1 MKNKVNKPAMG
12 LFIIGAIISIVS
24 AIIFFKSC
32 KGCTEDYITVSG
44 TVYARY
50 DNPKK
55 GYKTTKVTSEFILV
69 VKMDNGHVFDIEV
82 TPSTF
87 ATHPEGSRITFT
99 NMYPS
104 EIYPEVKREYNNNQD
119 KAVGSLM
126 IFLVGLLI
134 FCIGGLKN
142 SRDNSDN
149 Y

>member
-1 MKNKVNKPAMG
+1 MKNKVSKPAMG

-24 AIIFFKSC
+24 AIIFFKSR

-50 DNPKK
+50 DNPEKE
-55 GYKTTKVTSEFILV
+55 YKSRKVTSEFILV

-99 NMYPS
+99 KVYPS
-104 EIYPEVKREYNNNQD
+104 DIYPEVRREYIDNQD
-119 KAVGSLM
+119 RAVGSMM
-126 IFLVGLLI
+126 IFWVGLII
-134 FCIGGLKN
+134 FCIGGLKY

-149 Y
+149 

>member
-1 MKNKVNKPAMG
+1 MKNKVSKPAMG

-24 AIIFFKSC
+24 AIIFFKSR

-50 DNPKK
+50 DNPEKE
-55 GYKTTKVTSEFILV
+55 YKSRKVTSEFILV

-87 ATHPEGSRITFT
+87 ATHPEGSRVTFT
-99 NMYPS
+99 KVYPS
-104 EIYPEVKREYNNNQD
+104 EIYPEVRREYMDNQD
-119 KAVGSLM
+119 RAVGSMM
-126 IFLVGLLI
+126 IFWVGLII
-134 FCIGGLKN
+134 FCIGGLKY

-149 Y
+149 

>member
-1 MKNKVNKPAMG
+1 MKNKVSKPAKA
-12 LFIIGAIISIVS
+12 LFTIGAIIAIVS
-24 AIIFFKSC
+24 ATISFKSC
-32 KGCTEDYITVSG
+32 KGCDEDYITVSG

-50 DNPKK
+50 DNPEKE
-55 GYKTTKVTSEFILV
+55 YKSRKVTSKFILV

-104 EIYPEVKREYNNNQD
+104 EIYPEVRREYIDNQD
-119 KAVGSLM
+119 RAVGSMM
-126 IFLVGLLI
+126 IFWVGLII
-134 FCIGGLKN
+134 FCIGGLKY

-149 Y
+149 

>member
-1 MKNKVNKPAMG
+1 MKNKVSKPAMG

-24 AIIFFKSC
+24 ATIFFKSC

-50 DNPKK
+50 DNPEKE
-55 GYKTTKVTSEFILV
+55 YKSRKVTSEFILV

-99 NMYPS
+99 KVYPS
-104 EIYPEVKREYNNNQD
+104 DIYPEVRREYIDNQD
-119 KAVGSLM
+119 KAVGSSM

-134 FCIGGLKN
+134 FCIGGLKY

-149 Y
+149 

>member
-1 MKNKVNKPAMG
+1 MSNGVSKPARS

-24 AIIFFKSC
+24 AIIFFKSY

-50 DNPKK
+50 DNPEKE
-55 GYKTTKVTSEFILV
+55 YKSRKVTSEFILV

-104 EIYPEVKREYNNNQD
+104 EIYPEVKRECSNNQD
-119 KAVGSLM
+119 KALGSIM

-142 SRDNSDN
+142 SRDNSDD
-149 Y
+149 

>member
-1 MKNKVNKPAMG
+1 MKNKVSKPAMG

-32 KGCTEDYITVSG
+32 NGCTEDYITVSG

-50 DNPKK
+50 DNPEKE
-55 GYKTTKVTSEFILV
+55 YKSRKVTSEFILV

-99 NMYPS
+99 KVYPS
-104 EIYPEVKREYNNNQD
+104 DIYPEVRREYIDNQD
-119 KAVGSLM
+119 KAVGSMM
-126 IFLVGLLI
+126 IFWVGLII
-134 FCIGGLKN
+134 FCIGGLKY

-149 Y
+149 

>member
-1 MKNKVNKPAMG
+1 MKNKVSKPAMG
-12 LFIIGAIISIVS
+12 LFIMGAIISIVS
-24 AIIFFKSC
+24 ATIFFKSR

-50 DNPKK
+50 DNPEKE
-55 GYKTTKVTSEFILV
+55 YKSRKVTSEFILV

-99 NMYPS
+99 KVYPS
-104 EIYPEVKREYNNNQD
+104 DIYPEVRREYIDNQD
-119 KAVGSLM
+119 RAVGSMM
-126 IFLVGLLI
+126 IFWVGLII
-134 FCIGGLKN
+134 FCIGGLKY

-149 Y
+149 

>member
-1 MKNKVNKPAMG
+1 MKNKVSKPAMG

-32 KGCTEDYITVSG
+32 KGCDEDYITVSG

-50 DNPKK
+50 DNPEKE
-55 GYKTTKVTSEFILV
+55 YKSRKVTSEFILV

-99 NMYPS
+99 KVYPS
-104 EIYPEVKREYNNNQD
+104 DIYPEVRREYIDNQD
-119 KAVGSLM
+119 RAVGSMM
-126 IFLVGLLI
+126 IFWVGLII
-134 FCIGGLKN
+134 FCIGGLKY
-142 SRDNSDN
+142 SRN
-149 Y
+149 

>member
-1 MKNKVNKPAMG
+1 MKNKVSKPAMG
-12 LFIIGAIISIVS
+12 LFIMGAIISIVS
-24 AIIFFKSC
+24 AIIFFKSR

-50 DNPKK
+50 DNPEKE
-55 GYKTTKVTSEFILV
+55 YKSRKVTSEFILV

-99 NMYPS
+99 KVYPS
-104 EIYPEVKREYNNNQD
+104 DIYPEVRREYIDNQD
-119 KAVGSLM
+119 RAVGSMM
-126 IFLVGLLI
+126 IFWVGLII
-134 FCIGGLKN
+134 FCIGGLKY

-149 Y
+149 

>member
-1 MKNKVNKPAMG
+1 MKNKVSKLAMG

-24 AIIFFKSC
+24 ATIFFKSR

-50 DNPKK
+50 DNPEKE
-55 GYKTTKVTSEFILV
+55 YKSRKVTSEFILV

-99 NMYPS
+99 KVYPS
-104 EIYPEVKREYNNNQD
+104 DIYPEVRREYIDNQD
-119 KAVGSLM
+119 RAVGSMM
-126 IFLVGLLI
+126 IFWVGLII
-134 FCIGGLKN
+134 FCIGGLKY

-149 Y
+149 

>member
-1 MKNKVNKPAMG
+1 MKNKVSKPAMG

-24 AIIFFKSC
+24 AIIFFKSY

-50 DNPKK
+50 DNPEKE
-55 GYKTTKVTSEFILV
+55 YKSRKVTSEFILV

-99 NMYPS
+99 KVYPS
-104 EIYPEVKREYNNNQD
+104 DIYPEVRREYIDNQD
-119 KAVGSLM
+119 RAVGSMM
-126 IFLVGLLI
+126 IFWVGLII
-134 FCIGGLKN
+134 FCIGGLKY

-149 Y
+149 